1 MIVLKDVGYKPQ
13 EQCKLDCY
21 FPETKGFPVIVYFH
35 GGGLETG
42 DKAQTAIVEIA
53 ERFVQNGYGFVSV
66 NYRMYTSGGKYP
78 DYLCDGADSIAFVKN
93 HLSQYGGNGEIF
105 VAGKSA
111 GAWISLMLCLNGKY
125 LSDVGIEPL
134 SIGCWIIDSAQATS
148 HFNVLKYEKGEDPS
162 AQRIDEYAPL
172 YYVGQSTEFS
182 KMLLFFYEDDMPC
195 RPEQNRLFY
204 KAIKTFHPEAEIDYM
219 ELPGG
224 HCYGSSRKDEDG
236 EYRFV
241 KETLRWLK
249 KKGL

>member
-1 MIVLKDVGYKPQ
+1 MVVLKDVDYKAQ
-13 EQCKLDCY
+13 KQCKLDCY

-42 DKAQTAIVEIA
+42 DKAQPAIVEIA

-93 HLSQYGGNGEIF
+93 HLSEYGGNGEIF

-125 LSDVGIEPL
+125 LADVGVEPL

-172 YYVGQSTEFS
+172 YYVGQSTKFS
-182 KMLLFFYEDDMPC
+182 KMLLFFTKTIC
-195 RPEQNRLFY
+195 RAVPNKIDCFIRQSKLLIPKRKSIIWSCPAGIATVRRE
-204 KAIKTFHPEAEIDYM
+204 KTTTGNTV
-219 ELPGG
+219 L
-224 HCYGSSRKDEDG
+224 
-236 EYRFV
+236 
-241 KETLRWLK
+241 
-249 KKGL
+249 